1 MKTFELTQGASGRS
15 FVKLLFG
22 AILLLQALD
31 LHSTLISLSERT
43 ETNRL
48 ILQIAAL
55 TGLPLAVA
63 AVKLL
68 ATLSIC
74 LLIRVWSR
82 SRGMDAPVAVALAVM
97 CLAYAATVIN
107 NYVG

>member
-1 MKTFELTQGASGRS
+1 MKTFELTQGTAGRS

-31 LHSTLISLSERT
+31 LHSTLIALNERA
-43 ETNRL
+43 ETNKL
-48 ILQIAAL
+48 ILEIAAFI
-55 TGLPLAVA
+55 GLPLAVVF
-63 AVKLL
+63 VKFL
-68 ATLSIC
+68 ATLSIA

-82 SRGMDAPVAVALAVM
+82 SRGMDAPVAVALVVM
-97 CLAYAATVIN
+97 CLAYAGTVIN